1 MIDLYDVFQLEICTT
16 ISTNKH
22 GSIVCLYNSLFLFIF
37 IVVGY
42 SWLIV
47 ASHRGQFKTLHIHS

>member
-16 ISTNKH
+16 ISTNKY
-22 GSIVCLYNSLFLFIF
+22 GGIVCLYNSLFIFIF

-42 SWLIV
+42 SW
-47 ASHRGQFKTLHIHS
+47 